1 MNTLTPFDKFIIE
14 KTGCIPISENEYRN
28 MLVGREVA
36 LICKDE
42 KLPDSLNE
50 VRKIL
55 DNINIDNRRNIKIIR
70 FTKSDN
76 NILYFGED
84 FSIDI
89 EQSVTNSFYKV
100 QDFLILKSS
109 YTDPNRVSL
118 YTIFKLLNN

>member
-1 MNTLTPFDKFIIE
+1 MKTLTPFDKFIIE

-89 EQSVTNSFYKV
+89 EQSITNSFYKV